1 MFSWLPR
8 QRARIEHI
16 DAEAEALICY
26 YGAGAYSEARRR
38 ELEASSD
45 AIAEDWDRV
54 ALMVARK
61 TEGRA
66 VRQTRERQA
75 TDRPERQATRATR
88 ADPIDELKRMIGGE
102 EMAPPCRCQR
112 PSPGSE

>member
-1 MFSWLPR
+1 MLSWLSR

-16 DAEAEALICY
+16 DAEAEALIGY
-26 YGAGAYSEARRR
+26 YGAEAYSAARRR

-66 VRQTRERQA
+66 TEANPQFRRSKV
-75 TDRPERQATRATR
+75 
-88 ADPIDELKRMIGGE
+88 DPIDELKRIIGALE
-102 EMAPPCRCQR
+102 
-112 PSPGSE
+112 

>member
-16 DAEAEALICY
+16 DAEAEALIGY
-26 YGAGAYSEARRR
+26 FGVEAYCEARRR

-45 AIAEDWDRV
+45 AIAEDWGRV

-66 VRQTRERQA
+66 QSV
-75 TDRPERQATRATR
+75 P
-88 ADPIDELKRMIGGE
+88 DPAVARCEKCGLAIDDEGAG
-102 EMAPPCRCQR
+102 
-112 PSPGSE
+112 